1 MIHHRV
7 HNLDTGEDQDVS
19 AEDLL
24 ASAVPPSP
32 DMEWGGAE
40 HNLRQLLCVLIDK
53 TGTAYEV
60 AALGARYT
68 TPVGYRGPRNG

>member
-1 MIHHRV
+1 MALHRV
-7 HNLDTGEDQDVS
+7 HNLATGEDEDVS

-24 ASAVPPSP
+24 ASAVPASP

-53 TGTAYEV
+53 TGVAYEV
-60 AALGARYT
+60 AALGNRYT
-68 TPVGYRGPRNG
+68 TPVGYRGPRRG